1 MTNGGRPRALRGEIV
16 VPGDKSISHRALIL
30 AALASGRSRLRGINV
45 GADVVATANALT
57 ALGAPCRLD
66 GDNAM
71 AEVDGC
77 GWTGLM
83 EPDDVVDVG
92 NSGTSLRLVA
102 GVCAA
107 LRGLTVLT
115 GDATLRRRPMLRIAA
130 PLRALGARVDG
141 RGDGDRAPLVIR
153 GARLTGVRWNSDVP
167 SAQVKSAVLLA
178 GLAASG
184 VTTVVEP
191 ALSRDHTERMLA
203 ARGVPVE
210 RRGRAASVRGGAEL
224 EPGDHEVPGDISSAL
239 FVLVAAALIPDS
251 ALAVVEV
258 GLNPTR
264 CGALDVLRAM
274 GAGVEAE
281 PTGNASGEPVG
292 RVRVTARPLRA
303 TTVGGSAIPGLIDEI
318 PALCIA
324 ACGATGETVFRDAAE
339 LRVKESDRIATI
351 VEGINALGGSARPLP
366 DGLAVTGPVE
376 LRDGYVDAH
385 GDHRIA
391 LAFAV
396 AAVAWG
402 RNVRIAGW
410 DSVATSFPEFH
421 DVMAR
426 ARGEPG

>member
-1 MTNGGRPRALRGEIV
+1 MTNRDGPRALRGEIV
-16 VPGDKSISHRALIL
+16 LPGDKSVSHRALIL
-30 AALASGRSRLRGINV
+30 AALARGRSRLRGINA
-45 GADVVATANALT
+45 GADVGATARALT
-57 ALGAPCRLD
+57 ALGAPCRVD
-66 GDNAM
+66 RDNAT

-77 GWTGLM
+77 GWAGLA
-83 EPDDVVDVG
+83 EPDDVVDLG

-102 GVCAA
+102 GICAA
-107 LRGLTVLT
+107 LPGLTVLT
-115 GDATLRRRPMLRIAA
+115 GDATLRRRPMLRVAA

-141 RGDGDRAPLVIR
+141 RGDGDRAPLVVR
-153 GARLTGVRWNSDVP
+153 GARLAGVHWATEVP

-178 GLAASG
+178 GMAASG
-184 VTTVVEP
+184 VTTVIEP
-191 ALSRDHTERMLA
+191 SPSRDHTERMLA

-210 RRGRAASVRGGAEL
+210 RRGTAASVRGGAEL
-224 EPGDHEVPGDISSAL
+224 EPGDHDIPGDISSAL
-239 FVLVAAALIPDS
+239 FPLVAAALIPHS
-251 ALAVVEV
+251 ELVVVEV

-264 CGALDVLRAM
+264 CGALEVLRAM
-274 GAGVEAE
+274 GAEVETE
-281 PTGNASGEPVG
+281 TTGEASGEPVG
-292 RVRVTARPLRA
+292 RVRMAARPLRA

-351 VEGINALGGSARPLP
+351 AEGINALGGTARPLP
-366 DGLAVTGPVE
+366 DGLAVRGPVE
-376 LRDGYVDAH
+376 LRDGYVDAR

-396 AAVAWG
+396 AAIAWS

-421 DVMAR
+421 DVMAH

>member
-1 MTNGGRPRALRGEIV
+1 MTNRDRPRPLGGEIAL
-16 VPGDKSISHRALIL
+16 PGDKSISHRALIL
-30 AALASGRSRLRGINV
+30 AALARGRSRIRGINV
-45 GADVVATANALT
+45 GADVGATARALT
-57 ALGAPCRLD
+57 ALGAPCRVD
-66 GDNAM
+66 RDNAT

-77 GWTGLM
+77 GWAGLA
-83 EPDDVVDVG
+83 EPADVVDVG
-92 NSGTSLRLVA
+92 NSGTSLRLLA
-102 GVCAA
+102 GLCAA
-107 LRGLTVLT
+107 LPGLTVLT
-115 GDATLRRRPMLRIAA
+115 GDSTLRSRPMLRVAA

-141 RGDGDRAPLVIR
+141 RGGGDRAPLVIR
-153 GARLTGVRWNSDVP
+153 GGRLAGVRWTTDVP

-178 GLAASG
+178 GLAATG
-184 VTTVVEP
+184 VTTVIEP
-191 ALSRDHTERMLA
+191 SVSRDHTERMLA

-210 RRGRAASVRGGAEL
+210 RRGTAVSVRGGGEV
-224 EPGDHEVPGDISSAL
+224 EPGDHDIPGDISSAL
-239 FVLVAAALIPDS
+239 FPLVAAALIPGS
-251 ALAVVEV
+251 ALAVAEV

-264 CGALDVLRAM
+264 CGALEVLRAM
-274 GAGVEAE
+274 GADVQTET
-281 PTGNASGEPVG
+281 TGEASGEPVG
-292 RVRVTARPLRA
+292 RVRLAARPLRA
-303 TTVGGSAIPGLIDEI
+303 TTVAGSAIPGLIDEI

-351 VEGINALGGSARPLP
+351 SEGINTLGGTARPLP

-376 LRDGYVDAH
+376 LRDGYIDAR

-396 AAVAWG
+396 AAIAWG

-421 DVMAR
+421 DVMAH